1 MSTSSTIAYLGFSG
15 AGFGF
20 RLAGVDVFEL
30 ADSIALAAKLKELVA
45 SSQHEIIF
53 VDEELAA
60 DQLEVIARYNR
71 DPRPSIILLPNP
83 VNPQNVAA
91 TNMQQLMVRAI
102 GTDIFEQSKS

>member
-1 MSTSSTIAYLGFSG
+1 MSQAPTIAYLGFSG

-30 ADSIALAAKLKELVA
+30 EDSQALAAKLKQLVA
-45 SSQHEIIF
+45 EATHEIIF
-53 VDEELAA
+53 VDEGLAA
-60 DQLEVIARYNR
+60 DQLDVIARYNQE
-71 DPRPSIILLPNP
+71 PRPSIILLPNP

-91 TNMQQLMVRAI
+91 ANMQQLMVRAI